1 MKYMINIHHNEGGTE
16 IKTPLFELE
25 QEEMY
30 VANKGDTVI
39 ADIHSLNDVLR
50 WLSMDTVD
58 GYENLIS
65 SCNCLKG
72 KVIEK
77 C

>member
-1 MKYMINIHHNEGGTE
+1 MINITYNEGGTE
-16 IKTPLFELE
+16 IKTPIFELE
-25 QEEMY
+25 QDEMY
-30 VANKGDTVI
+30 AANAGDAVI

-65 SCNCLKG
+65 SCNYLKG
-72 KVIEK
+72 RVEEK